1 MSQIRRFAGIKK
13 YNKKRAK
20 SYGKSAMRDRRNA
33 VTRIKNGE
41 THYPVPWVDV

>member
-1 MSQIRRFAGIKK
+1 MSRRGYGVKAH
-13 YNKKRAK
+13 NKKRAK
-20 SYGKSAMRDRRNA
+20 SYGESAKRDKRNA